1 MTGRKVVL
9 YYAWSKPGEVSAP
22 LEVIENRF
30 PALFELR
37 RIFYP
42 TFEELSDAD
51 QFDQSVG
58 GFLDQIMKRNF
69 SAFVAH
75 AGAETGRAVVEVERV
90 GGDGRLRPLDDDL
103 LASADT
109 LIVIS
114 FDSMR
119 TGQEASEQELEAVR
133 GFLAYPD
140 HVAFVCPHHE
150 IGVVPG
156 VSHDKRVELQTAAF
170 LHHGDRAIPPQQRF
184 GGFARSLLSG
194 LGVPV
199 ENRFGLRPATEPD
212 GSPAPIEVEG
222 GYDRLN
228 LLQDVQT
235 FNRHAHLPHLERLGD
250 AVSKL
255 DVLARQRIDLNAP
268 PHPFTQDG
276 RSTFDALLQSRAEV
290 FAGTLLVGDTTLWS
304 STAGGVDNLRK
315 LWSNVVTRPRHD

>member
-1 MTGRKVVL
+1 
-9 YYAWSKPGEVSAP
+9 
-22 LEVIENRF
+22 
-30 PALFELR
+30 
-37 RIFYP
+37 
-42 TFEELSDAD
+42 
-51 QFDQSVG
+51 
-58 GFLDQIMKRNF
+58 MKRNF
-69 SAFVAH
+69 TAFVEQ
-75 AGAETGRAVVEVERV
+75 AGAETGHAVVEVERV
-90 GGDGRLRPLDDDL
+90 GGDGRQRPLDDDL

-119 TGQEASEQELEAVR
+119 TEQAASEQELEALR
-133 GFLAYPD
+133 GFLVHPD

-156 VSHDKRVELQTAAF
+156 VSHDEQVELQTAAF

-184 GGFARSLLSG
+184 GGFVRSLLSG

-212 GSPAPIEVEG
+212 GSPAPIEVES

-228 LLQDVQT
+228 FLQGVQT

-276 RSTFDALLQSRAEV
+276 RSTFDALLQSKAGV

-304 STAGGVDNLRK
+304 STAGGVDSLRK
-315 LWSNVVTRPRHD
+315 FWSNVVTRPRHD